1 MAIYSTLKRKVQ
13 TGAKRIRSC
22 FRKKTLKT
30 TKAAEKEEPTAEL
43 SLGQNDLGLSICS
56 DSSSLWNV
64 TPMSFRDVFDLSLE
78 SNQDVWTV
86 DTMAL
91 DAILRDINGEE
102 EDPDCP
108 PRLRFRRCTSPELKS
123 RGISTSTPT
132 KTSSVKRTEECSIED
147 TPRLCRKR
155 NTVHLPPAQIIVVK
169 EADVDSR
176 VDLTDVEPR
185 PSPPLARPKHS
196 RRRQLGGQLHLAK
209 LPSISDTRTLQ
220 WSSNRPGMDSLYD
233 SWSAPSILAT
243 YHAGDEH

>member
-22 FRKKTLKT
+22 FRKKTLET
-30 TKAAEKEEPTAEL
+30 TKAAEEEPIAEL
-43 SLGQNDLGLSICS
+43 SLGQNDLGLAICS

-78 SNQDVWTV
+78 SNQDAWTV

-123 RGISTSTPT
+123 RGISMSTPAR
-132 KTSSVKRTEECSIED
+132 TSSVRRMEESSTEN

-155 NTVHLPPAQIIVVK
+155 NTVHLPPAEIIVVK
-169 EADVDSR
+169 EADVGSR

-196 RRRQLGGQLHLAK
+196 RRRQLCGPLRLAK
-209 LPSISDTRTLQ
+209 LPSNSDTWSLQ
-220 WSSNRPGMDSLYD
+220 RSSNKPSMNNIYD

>member
-22 FRKKTLKT
+22 FRKKTLET
-30 TKAAEKEEPTAEL
+30 TKATEEEPIAEL
-43 SLGQNDLGLSICS
+43 SLCQNGLSICS

-64 TPMSFRDVFDLSLE
+64 TPISFRDVFDLSLE
-78 SNQDVWTV
+78 SNQDAWTV

-108 PRLRFRRCTSPELKS
+108 PRLRFRRCTSPELRS

-132 KTSSVKRTEECSIED
+132 KTSSVIRTEECSLEN
-147 TPRLCRKR
+147 TPSLCRKR

-169 EADVDSR
+169 EADVGSR

-196 RRRQLGGQLHLAK
+196 RRRQLGGPLRLVK
-209 LPSISDTRTLQ
+209 LPSIYDTQTLQ
-220 WSSNRPGMDSLYD
+220 WSSNRQGMDSLYD

-243 YHAGDEH
+243 